1 VQCVLF
7 HAQVQALLK
16 KWAMGSAE
24 DKPAE
29 PDNSLKLLT
38 VMNEDLDEADLKAV
52 LLECLR
58 EAPQDQDNEPDNVS
72 GCRSYQCCVEHAW
85 CLCSCALCWHN
96 LLGMYR

>member
-1 VQCVLF
+1 
-7 HAQVQALLK
+7 
-16 KWAMGSAE
+16 
-24 DKPAE
+24 
-29 PDNSLKLLT
+29 
-38 VMNEDLDEADLKAV
+38 
-52 LLECLR
+52 LR